1 MKIIVSTDNRHKLQE
16 IREMLGFVAE
26 IVSKTEAGF
35 GDVYVVEDGDSLEA
49 NAIKKVELLE
59 GEVVIGDD
67 TGLFVDAL
75 DGAPGVYSS
84 RYSGADGDD
93 AKNRAKLLR
102 AMEDAQ
108 CRDAHFTTVI
118 AVKKKD
124 GTIYTVE
131 GTVYGTIAERERGE
145 DGFGYDALFIP
156 EGSDRTFAEMQA
168 DEKNACSHRRR
179 ALDAL
184 KKSLSEIGEKI

>member
-49 NAIKKVELLE
+49 NAIKKVEPLE

>member
-1 MKIIVSTDNRHKLQE
+1 MKLIVSTDNRHKLQE
-16 IREMLGFVAE
+16 IREMLGSVAE

>member
-1 MKIIVSTDNRHKLQE
+1 MKLIVSTDNRHKLQE
-16 IREMLGFVAE
+16 IREMLGSVAE

-49 NAIKKVELLE
+49 NAIKKVEPLE

-184 KKSLSEIGEKI
+184 KKSLLEIGEKI

>member
-16 IREMLGFVAE
+16 IREMLGSVAE

-49 NAIKKVELLE
+49 NAIKKVEPLE

-131 GTVYGTIAERERGE
+131 GTMYGTIAERERGE

>member
-16 IREMLGFVAE
+16 IREMLGSVAE

-49 NAIKKVELLE
+49 NAIKKVEPLE

-75 DGAPGVYSS
+75 DDAPGVYSS

>member
-16 IREMLGFVAE
+16 IREMLGSVAE

-49 NAIKKVELLE
+49 NAIKKVEPLE